1 MTRLKPGPETRL
13 DALDRKI
20 LAALQQDARAP
31 VEELARR
38 VGASKTPVWNRI
50 RRLRE
55 AGVIRAEVALLDAPA
70 LGLDACFFVLV
81 RTSQHEPDWLD
92 RFVTAVREIPEVVA
106 AHRLAGDIDYILQVR
121 CADAH
126 AYDAFYRELIS
137 RVPIYNVTSLLS
149 MEEIKAT
156 TALPIPE

>member
-1 MTRLKPGPETRL
+1 MPSPEPGTPARL

-20 LAALQQDARAP
+20 LAALQEDSRLP
-31 VEELARR
+31 LEELARR
-38 VGASKTPVWNRI
+38 LGASKTPVWNRI

-55 AGVIRAEVALLDAPA
+55 AGTIKAEVALLDPEA

-81 RTSQHEPDWLD
+81 RTSQHEPDWLE
-92 RFVTAVREIPEVVA
+92 RFVTAVRAIPQVVA

-121 CADAH
+121 CADAR
-126 AYDAFYRELIS
+126 AYDAFYRDLIA

-156 TALPIPE
+156 TALPISE